1 MDGRV
6 TTGENEPAS
15 DELLQSLPH
24 RGPYALEVMNWQ
36 VAEHDGAQIFERIV
50 LRHALPDGSFR
61 YHVYRVVGRATV
73 AMYDV
78 FELPAGYRRGPI
90 AQEDLKSVWPP
101 RRDYN
106 REG

>member
-1 MDGRV
+1 
-6 TTGENEPAS
+6 
-15 DELLQSLPH
+15 
-24 RGPYALEVMNWQ
+24 MNWQ